1 MALRINIPP
10 ATRVCLI
17 SLITLSF
24 LYNIARWRQLDTTPG
39 TPTVS
44 PAVPYLTLVPSQF
57 IFYPWTLL
65 TATFVEQNIF
75 TVLLNLAT
83 LFYGG
88 KYLERAWGSREF
100 TKFIVTI
107 ALVPNVVIVPCYLF
121 WAAISGGSGPGSGA
135 GSTPHSGYALFS
147 SSSSSSDEACTT
159 ACTFPAD
166 SALSSVTQICG
177 GISIQASFLVAFKQ
191 LVPEHTVTIFKGLV
205 KMRVKHFPAV
215 FLLLNTLSGII
226 IGTHVAAT
234 LAWFGLITS
243 WTYLRF
249 YKRQPDLTGT
259 STDGVGI
266 KGDASETFAFK
277 CLFPDK
283 IQPPIGFV
291 SDTIYSFLVSL
302 KICTPFSAEEIASGN
317 QQALA
322 RGEAGLPSLLSNR
335 SGRSMA
341 KREEAERRRA
351 VALKALDQR
360 LQAAVAARAHPGA
373 SASSQ
378 NQPPTQT
385 ATPSVPGQTM
395 LGETSYTPDHA

>member
-39 TPTVS
+39 TPVIS
-44 PAVPYLTLVPSQF
+44 PPIPYLTLVPSQF
-57 IFYPWTLL
+57 LFYPWTLL

-75 TVLLNLAT
+75 TVLLNVAT

-88 KYLERAWGSREF
+88 KYLERGWGSREF
-100 TKFIVTI
+100 TKFIVAI
-107 ALVPNVVIVPCYLF
+107 AVVPNVVIVPLYIV
-121 WAAISGGSGPGSGA
+121 WAAIRGGSSSG
-135 GSTPHSGYALFS
+135 
-147 SSSSSSDEACTT
+147 
-159 ACTFPAD
+159 
-166 SALSSVTQICG
+166 VTQICG
-177 GISIQASFLVAFKQ
+177 GISIQAAFLVAFKQ

-205 KMRVKHFPAV
+205 KMRVKHFPAA
-215 FLLLNTLSGII
+215 FLLLNTVGGVLL
-226 IGTHVAAT
+226 GTHVAAT

-249 YKRQPDLTGT
+249 FKRQPDLTGT
-259 STDGVGI
+259 STDGLGI

-277 CLFPDK
+277 CFFPDVV
-283 IQPPIGFV
+283 QPPIGVV
-291 SDTIYSFLVSL
+291 SDVVYSALVSL
-302 KICTPFSAEEIASGN
+302 KVCTPFSEAEIASGN

-335 SGRSMA
+335 GGRGMA

-360 LQAAVAARAHPGA
+360 LQAAVAARGQP
-373 SASSQ
+373 SSSGPSQ
-378 NQPPTQT
+378 TQT

-395 LGETSYTPDHA
+395 LGETNYTPDHT

>member
-39 TPTVS
+39 TPVIS
-44 PAVPYLTLVPSQF
+44 PPIPYLTLVPSQF
-57 IFYPWTLL
+57 LFYPWTLL

-75 TVLLNLAT
+75 TVLLNVAT

-88 KYLERAWGSREF
+88 KYLERGWGSREF

-107 ALVPNVVIVPCYLF
+107 AVVPNVVIVPLYIV
-121 WAAISGGSGPGSGA
+121 WAAIRGGSS
-135 GSTPHSGYALFS
+135 SGYALFS
-147 SSSSSSDEACTT
+147 DQECTT
-159 ACTFPAD
+159 SCTPPAD
-166 SALSSVTQICG
+166 SHSFSVTQICG
-177 GISIQASFLVAFKQ
+177 GISIQAAFLVAFKQ

-205 KMRVKHFPAV
+205 KMRVKHFPAA
-215 FLLLNTLSGII
+215 FLLLNTVGGVLL
-226 IGTHVAAT
+226 GTHVAAT

-249 YKRQPDLTGT
+249 FKRQPDLTGT
-259 STDGVGI
+259 STDGLGI

-277 CLFPDK
+277 CFFPDVV
-283 IQPPIGFV
+283 QPPIGVV
-291 SDTIYSFLVSL
+291 SDVVYSALVSL
-302 KICTPFSAEEIASGN
+302 KVCTPFSEAEIASGN

-335 SGRSMA
+335 GGRGMA

-360 LQAAVAARAHPGA
+360 LQAAVAARAQP
-373 SASSQ
+373 SSSGPSQ
-378 NQPPTQT
+378 TQT

-395 LGETSYTPDHA
+395 LGETNYTPDHA

>member
-1 MALRINIPP
+1 MALRVNIPP

-24 LYNIARWRQLDTTPG
+24 LYNIARWRQLDITPG

-44 PAVPYLTLVPSQF
+44 PAVPYLTLVPSNF

-83 LFYGG
+83 IFYGG

-100 TKFIVTI
+100 TKFILTI
-107 ALVPNVVIVPCYLF
+107 ALIPNVVMVPVYLIL
-121 WAAISGGSGPGSGA
+121 AAIGGGSS
-135 GSTPHSGYALFS
+135 SGYALFS
-147 SSSSSSDEACTT
+147 SQECTT
-159 ACTFPAD
+159 LCTPPAD
-166 SALSSVTQICG
+166 SPSFSVTQICG

-215 FLLLNTLSGII
+215 FLLLNTISGVLL
-226 IGTHVAAT
+226 GTYVAAA
-234 LAWFGLITS
+234 LAWVGLLTS

-249 YKRQPDLTGT
+249 FKLQPDLTGT
-259 STDGVGI
+259 STDGNGI

-277 CLFPDK
+277 CLFPDA
-283 IQPPIGFV
+283 IQPPIGVV
-291 SDTIYSFLVSL
+291 SDIVYSLLVSL

-335 SGRSMA
+335 GGRSMA

-360 LQAAVAARAHPGA
+360 LQAAVAARPQP
-373 SASSQ
+373 STIPSQ
-378 NQPPTQT
+378 TQT
-385 ATPSVPGQTM
+385 AISTVPGQTM

>member
-1 MALRINIPP
+1 MALRVNIPP

-24 LYNIARWRQLDTTPG
+24 LYNIARWRQLDITPG
-39 TPTVS
+39 SPTVS
-44 PAVPYLTLVPSQF
+44 PTVPYLTLVPSNF

-83 LFYGG
+83 IFYGG

-100 TKFIVTI
+100 TKFILTI
-107 ALVPNVVIVPCYLF
+107 AVAPNVAMVPFYLVL
-121 WAAISGGSGPGSGA
+121 AAIRGGSNTSG
-135 GSTPHSGYALFS
+135 
-147 SSSSSSDEACTT
+147 
-159 ACTFPAD
+159 
-166 SALSSVTQICG
+166 VTQICG

-191 LVPEHTVTIFKGLV
+191 LVPEHTVTIFKGLI

-215 FLLLNTLSGII
+215 FLLLNTISGVI
-226 IGTHVAAT
+226 IGTHVAAS
-234 LAWFGLITS
+234 LAWFGLLTS

-249 YKRQPDLTGT
+249 FKRQPDLTGT
-259 STDGVGI
+259 STDGLGT

-277 CLFPDK
+277 CLFPDA

-291 SDTIYSFLVSL
+291 SEIVYSILVSL

-317 QQALA
+317 QQAFA

-335 SGRSMA
+335 GGRSMA

-360 LQAAVAARAHPGA
+360 LQAAVAART
-373 SASSQ
+373 
-378 NQPPTQT
+378 QPPIPSQTQT

>member
-24 LYNIARWRQLDTTPG
+24 LYNIARWRQLDITPG

-44 PAVPYLTLVPSQF
+44 PTVPYLTLVPSHF

-83 LFYGG
+83 IFYGG

-107 ALVPNVVIVPCYLF
+107 AVVPNVVMVPFYLF
-121 WAAISGGSGPGSGA
+121 WVAVTG
-135 GSTPHSGYALFS
+135 S
-147 SSSSSSDEACTT
+147 SSSG
-159 ACTFPAD
+159 
-166 SALSSVTQICG
+166 VTQICG

-215 FLLLNTLSGII
+215 FLLLNSISGLVL
-226 IGTHVAAT
+226 GTHIAAS
-234 LAWFGLITS
+234 LAWFGVLTS

-249 YKRQPDLTGT
+249 FKRQPDLTGT
-259 STDGVGI
+259 STDGLGV

-277 CLFPDK
+277 CLFPDA

-291 SDTIYSFLVSL
+291 SDLVYSVLVSL

-322 RGEAGLPSLLSNR
+322 RGEAGLPSLLSNHR
-335 SGRSMA
+335 GGRSMA

-351 VALKALDQR
+351 LALKALDQR
-360 LQAAVAARAHPGA
+360 LQAAVASRPQPSS
-373 SASSQ
+373 SAPSQ
-378 NQPPTQT
+378 TQT

>member
-10 ATRVCLI
+10 ATRICLI
-17 SLITLSF
+17 SLLTLSF
-24 LYNIARWRQLDTTPG
+24 LYNIARWRQLDITPG
-39 TPTVS
+39 TATVS
-44 PAVPYLTLVPSQF
+44 PPIPYLTLVPSQF
-57 IFYPWTLL
+57 IFYPWTII
-65 TATFVEQNIF
+65 TSTFVEQNIF

-107 ALVPNVVIVPCYLF
+107 AVVPNVVIIPLYLF
-121 WAAISGGSGPGSGA
+121 WSAIRGDSG
-135 GSTPHSGYALFS
+135 SGYALFS
-147 SSSSSSDEACTT
+147 HKEECTDL
-159 ACTFPAD
+159 CTFHAD
-166 SALSSVTQICG
+166 SPSSSVTQICG

-215 FLLLNTLSGII
+215 FLLLNTLSGMIL
-226 IGTHVAAT
+226 GTRVAAT
-234 LAWFGLITS
+234 LAWFGLVTS

-249 YKRQPDLTGT
+249 FKRQPDLTGT
-259 STDGVGI
+259 STDGSGI

-277 CLFPDK
+277 CLFPDVM
-283 IQPPIGFV
+283 QPPIGAV
-291 SDTIYSFLVSL
+291 SDVIYSVLVSL

-335 SGRSMA
+335 GGRSMA

-360 LQAAVAARAHPGA
+360 LQAAVAARAQP
-373 SASSQ
+373 SSSSP
-378 NQPPTQT
+378 QPQT

>member
-17 SLITLSF
+17 TLITLSF

-39 TPTVS
+39 APTVS
-44 PAVPYLTLVPSQF
+44 PPVPYLTLVPSQF

-83 LFYGG
+83 FFYGG

-100 TKFIVTI
+100 TKFILTI
-107 ALVPNVVIVPCYLF
+107 ALVPNAVIVPCYLF
-121 WAAISGGSGPGSGA
+121 WAAIRGDSGSGA
-135 GSTPHSGYALFS
+135 GSRPGNGYALF
-147 SSSSSSDEACTT
+147 SSSSSDEACTT
-159 ACTFPAD
+159 ACSFPTD
-166 SALSSVTQICG
+166 SVLPSVTQICG

-191 LVPEHTVTIFKGLV
+191 LVPEHTVTVFKGLV

-226 IGTHVAAT
+226 LGTHVAAT

-243 WTYLRF
+243 WAYLRF
-249 YKRQPDLTGT
+249 FKRQPDLTGT
-259 STDGVGI
+259 STDGLGI

-277 CLFPDK
+277 CLFPDA

-291 SDTIYSFLVSL
+291 SDAIYSFLVSL

-322 RGEAGLPSLLSNR
+322 RGEAGLPNLLSNR
-335 SGRSMA
+335 GGRSMA

-351 VALKALDQR
+351 IALKALDQR
-360 LQAAVAARAHPGA
+360 LQAAVAGRAHPGA
-373 SASSQ
+373 SASSP